1 VAALVRGLLVV
12 AAAVAAAALAV
23 AAPTFAGEPAAS
35 GPRVLV
41 AEFEN
46 DVNPVTQDFLLDAI
60 DRGEEEGYR
69 AVVIEMDTPGGLSS
83 SMRGIVKGMLA
94 ADIPVIVYVAPPGAS
109 ADSAG
114 AVIGMA
120 ADVLAMA
127 PQTNI
132 GSSTP
137 VSIGGEDISRDLR
150 RKIVNDAA
158 AYIGE
163 LAREHGRNVQVAREM
178 VTKATNLGAR
188 EALRKDVI
196 DVIATD
202 YPDLFRQI
210 DGMTTEPKGLTIST
224 PPSTQVDRVELSAW
238 KRLLDLLIDPN
249 IIALML
255 SIGLI
260 GIVVELWNP
269 GLVFPGTVGA
279 ISLIVGLYGLQVL
292 PISAAGLLLM
302 ILAAAFFVAEAFI
315 VSHGAL
321 AVAGAVMFTIG
332 ALMLFDPAGD
342 AYQVSLPVALA
353 IAGTLA
359 LLFGLALTKAAQ
371 VRRVPVAVGSHRLV
385 GEPAV
390 VRAENLVFVD
400 GELWHARS
408 ADGSALVAGEHVLVE
423 GVEPDTL
430 ELVVGSPQPTPTL
443 QAERT

>member
-1 VAALVRGLLVV
+1 VAALLRGVLVV
-12 AAAVAAAALAV
+12 AAAAAAALLAV
-23 AAPTFAGEPAAS
+23 AAPAAQPS
-35 GPRVLV
+35 PRVLV

-60 DRGEEEGYR
+60 ERGEEEGYN

-83 SMRGIVKGMLA
+83 SMRAIVKGILA
-94 ADIPVIVYVAPPGAS
+94 ADVPVVVYVAPPGAS

-163 LAREHGRNVQVAREM
+163 LAREHGRNVGVAREM

-188 EALRKDVI
+188 EALERDVI
-196 DVIATD
+196 DLIATSH
-202 YPDLFRQI
+202 PDLLRRI
-210 DGMTTEPKGLTIST
+210 DGLTTEPKGLTIAT
-224 PPSTQVDRVELSAW
+224 PPGTTIERVELSAW

-302 ILAAAFFVAEAFI
+302 LLAAAFFVAEAFI

-321 AVAGAVMFTIG
+321 ALAGAVMFTVG

-385 GEPAV
+385 GEAAV
-390 VRAENLVFVD
+390 VRGENLVFVD
-400 GELWHARS
+400 GELWHAHS
-408 ADGSALVAGEHVLVE
+408 ADGSPLVAGDHVLVE
-423 GVEPDTL
+423 GVDPETL
-430 ELVVGSPQPTPTL
+430 ELLVGSPEPAPTL

>member
-1 VAALVRGLLVV
+1 LNTALSRGLVALAAL
-12 AAAVAAAALAV
+12 AAAAAFSGSAS
-23 AAPTFAGEPAAS
+23 AATPPK
-35 GPRVLV
+35 VLV

-46 DVNPVTQDFLLDAI
+46 DVNPVTQEYLLDAI
-60 DRGEEEGYR
+60 HQGEEDGFE
-69 AVVIEMDTPGGLSS
+69 AVVIEMDTPGGLGS
-83 SMRGIVKGMLA
+83 SMRAIVKGILA
-94 ADIPVIVYVAPPGAS
+94 AKIPVIVYVAPSGAS

-114 AVIGMA
+114 AVIGMS

-137 VSIGGEDISRDLR
+137 ISIGGEDISKDLR

-163 LAREHGRNVQVAREM
+163 LAREHGRNVPVARRM
-178 VTKATNLGAR
+178 VTVATNLGAR
-188 EALRKDVI
+188 EALAKNVI
-196 DVIATD
+196 DVLAKD

-210 DGMTTEPKGLTIST
+210 DGMTTKPKGLTIST
-224 PPSTQVDRVELSAW
+224 PPDTTIERIQMSAW

-269 GLVFPGTVGA
+269 GLIFPGTVGA

-292 PISAAGLLLM
+292 PVSIAGLLLM
-302 ILAAAFFVAEAFI
+302 LLAAAFFVSEAFI

-321 AVAGAVMFTIG
+321 SVAGAITFVIG

-342 AYQVSLPVALA
+342 AYQVSLPVAVT
-353 IAGTLA
+353 IAGTLM
-359 LLFGLALTKAAQ
+359 LLFGFALTKAVQ
-371 VRRVPVAVGSHRLV
+371 VRRMPAAVGAHRLV
-385 GEPAV
+385 GEPGV
-390 VRAENLVFVD
+390 VRTGGLVFVD
-400 GELWHARS
+400 GELWHART
-408 ADGSALVAGEHVLVE
+408 ADGDPLEPGEHIVVE
-423 GVEPDTL
+423 AVDPEGL
-430 ELVVGSPQPTPTL
+430 NLVVGSTSPAPPAL
-443 QAERT
+443 PAERT

>member
-1 VAALVRGLLVV
+1 VAALIRGALLG
-12 AAAVAAAALAV
+12 AAVAAALSVPALA
-23 AAPTFAGEPAAS
+23 ADAP
-35 GPRVLV
+35 PRVLV
-41 AEFEN
+41 AEFDN
-46 DVNPVTQDFLLDAI
+46 DVNPVTQDYLLDAI
-60 DRGEEEGYR
+60 DQGEEGEYA
-69 AVVIEMDTPGGLSS
+69 AVVIEMDTPGGLGS
-83 SMRGIVKGMLA
+83 SMREIVKGMLA
-94 ADIPVIVYVAPPGAS
+94 AEVPVIVYVAPSGSS

-163 LAREHGRNVQVAREM
+163 LAREHGRNVEEAEKM
-178 VTKATNLGAR
+178 VRQASNYGAR
-188 EALRKDVI
+188 EALELGVI

-210 DGMTTEPKGLTIST
+210 DGTTTKPKGLTLDT
-224 PPSTQVDRVELSAW
+224 PPETTIERIEMSAW

-269 GLVFPGTVGA
+269 GLIFPGTVGA

-292 PISAAGLLLM
+292 PVSIAGLLLM
-302 ILAAAFFVAEAFI
+302 LLATAFFVAEAFI

-321 AVAGAVMFTIG
+321 AVAGAVTFVIG
-332 ALMLFDPAGD
+332 ALMLFDPAGE

-353 IAGTLA
+353 ISGTLT
-359 LLFGLALTKAAQ
+359 LLFGFALTKAAQ
-371 VRRVPVAVGSHRLV
+371 VRRRPPEVGTHRLV
-385 GEPAV
+385 GVEGH
-390 VRAENLVFVD
+390 VRADGLVFVD
-400 GELWHARS
+400 GELWHAGT
-408 ADGSALVAGEHVLVE
+408 ADGAPLTPGERVVVE
-423 GVEPDTL
+423 AVDQEGL
-430 ELVVGSPQPTPTL
+430 RLVVGSPEPAPSLT
-443 QAERT
+443 AERT

>member
-1 VAALVRGLLVV
+1 VAALARGVLVV
-12 AAAVAAAALAV
+12 AAAVAAALLAV
-23 AAPTFAGEPAAS
+23 AAPVVAAEPADS

-60 DRGEEEGYR
+60 GRAEDDGYN
-69 AVVIEMDTPGGLSS
+69 AVVIEMDTPGGLAS
-83 SMRGIVKGMLA
+83 SMRAIVKGILA
-94 ADIPVIVYVAPPGAS
+94 ADVPVIVYVAPPGAS

-137 VSIGGEDISRDLR
+137 VSIGGEDISDDLR

-188 EALRKDVI
+188 EALEENVI
-196 DVIATD
+196 DVLATD
-202 YPDLFRQI
+202 YADLFRQI
-210 DGMTTEPKGLTIST
+210 DGTSPEPKGLTIST
-224 PPSTQVDRVELSAW
+224 PPDTQIERVELSAW

-302 ILAAAFFVAEAFI
+302 LLAAAFFIAEAFI

-342 AYQVSLPVALA
+342 AYQVSAPVAVA

-359 LLFGLALTKAAQ
+359 LLFGFALTKAAQ
-371 VRRVPVAVGSHRLV
+371 VRSVPVAVGSHRLV
-385 GEPAV
+385 GESAV
-390 VRAENLVFVD
+390 VRGENLVFVD
-400 GELWHARS
+400 GELWQARS
-408 ADGSALVAGEHVLVE
+408 ADNVPLVRGKLVLVE

-430 ELVVGSPQPTPTL
+430 ELVVGSPQPAPTL
-443 QAERT
+443 QPERT

>member
-1 VAALVRGLLVV
+1 VAPLARGLLV
-12 AAAVAAAALAV
+12 AAALAV
-23 AAPTFAGEPAAS
+23 ALGVPALAADSLTAEPAS
-35 GPRVLV
+35 RVLV

-46 DVNPVTQDFLLDAI
+46 DVNPVTQDYLLDAVERAER
-60 DRGEEEGYR
+60 DGYS
-69 AVVIEMDTPGGLSS
+69 AVVIEMDTPGGLGS
-83 SMRGIVKGMLA
+83 SMRDIVKGLLA
-94 ADIPVIVYVAPPGAS
+94 AEVPVVVYVAPPGAS

-137 VSIGGEDISRDLR
+137 VSIGGEDISDDLR

-163 LAREHGRNVQVAREM
+163 LAREHGRNVEVARRM
-178 VTKATNLGAR
+178 VTVATNLGAR
-188 EALRKDVI
+188 EALRQNVVDV
-196 DVIATD
+196 VATD
-202 YPDLFRQI
+202 YADLFRQI
-210 DGMTTEPKGLTIST
+210 DGTTTKPKGLTLST
-224 PPSTQVDRVELSAW
+224 PPGTTVERIEMSAW
-238 KRLLDLLIDPN
+238 KRVLDLLIDPN

-292 PISAAGLLLM
+292 PVSIAGLLLM
-302 ILAAAFFVAEAFI
+302 LLAAAFFVSEAFI

-321 AVAGAVMFTIG
+321 ALAGAITFVIG

-353 IAGTLA
+353 ISGTLA
-359 LLFGLALTKAAQ
+359 LLFGFALTKAAQ
-371 VRRVPVAVGSHRLV
+371 ARRMPAAVGAHRLV
-385 GEPAV
+385 GEPGR
-390 VRAENLVFVD
+390 VRDEGLVFVD
-400 GELWHARS
+400 GELWHART
-408 ADGSALVAGEHVLVE
+408 ADGAPLEPGDRIVVE
-423 GVEPDTL
+423 AVDPEGL
-430 ELVVGSPQPTPTL
+430 RLVVGSAQPAPTVP
-443 QAERT
+443 ERT

>member
-1 VAALVRGLLVV
+1 VAALARGLLVV
-12 AAAVAAAALAV
+12 AAAGAAAVLAV
-23 AAPTFAGEPAAS
+23 AAPAADS
-35 GPRVLV
+35 TPRVLV
-41 AEFEN
+41 AEFDN
-46 DVNPVTQDFLLDAI
+46 DVNPVTQDFILDTI
-60 DRGEEEGYR
+60 QR
-69 AVVIEMDTPGGLSS
+69 AEDEHYAAAVIEMDTPGGLSS
-83 SMRGIVKGMLA
+83 SMRAIVKGILA
-94 ADIPVIVYVAPPGAS
+94 AKVPVVVYVAPPGAS

-114 AVIGMA
+114 AVIGMS

-137 VSIGGEDISRDLR
+137 VSIGGEDISGDLH
-150 RKIVNDAA
+150 RKVVNDAA

-188 EALRKDVI
+188 EALDKNVA

-210 DGMTTEPKGLTIST
+210 DGMRTEPKGLTIST
-224 PPSTQVDRVELSAW
+224 PPGTTVERVELSGW
-238 KRLLDLLIDPN
+238 KRLLDILIDPN

-269 GLVFPGTVGA
+269 GLIFPGTVGA

-302 ILAAAFFVAEAFI
+302 LLAAAFFVAEAFV

-342 AYQVSLPVALA
+342 AYQVSPTVAIA

-359 LLFGLALTKAAQ
+359 VLFGLALTKAAQ
-371 VRRVPVAVGSHRLV
+371 VRRVPVAVGTHRLV

-390 VRAENLVFVD
+390 VRTEGLVFVD
-400 GELWHARS
+400 GELWQARS
-408 ADGSALVAGEHVLVE
+408 ADGSPLVPGEHVLVE

-430 ELVVGSPQPTPTL
+430 LLLVGSPQPAQPI
-443 QAERT
+443 QAERTPAT

>member
-1 VAALVRGLLVV
+1 
-12 AAAVAAAALAV
+12 
-23 AAPTFAGEPAAS
+23 
-35 GPRVLV
+35 VLV

-46 DVNPVTQDFLLDAI
+46 DVNPVTQDFLLGAI
-60 DRGEEEGYR
+60 ERAEDEGYN

-83 SMRGIVKGMLA
+83 SMREIVKGILA
-94 ADIPVIVYVAPPGAS
+94 ADVPVVVYVAPPGAS

-137 VSIGGEDISRDLR
+137 ISIGGEDINDDLR
-150 RKIVNDAA
+150 RKVVNDAA

-163 LAREHGRNVQVAREM
+163 LAREHGRNVEVAREM

-188 EALRKDVI
+188 EALEKNVI
-196 DVIATD
+196 DVIAVD

-224 PPSTQVDRVELSAW
+224 PPETQIDRVELSTW

-292 PISAAGLLLM
+292 PISAAGLMLM
-302 ILAAAFFVAEAFI
+302 LLAAGFFVAEAFI

-321 AVAGAVMFTIG
+321 AVAGAVMFVIG

-342 AYQVSLPVALA
+342 AYQVSMPVAVA

-359 LLFGLALTKAAQ
+359 LLFGFALTKAAQ

-385 GEPAV
+385 GEAAL
-390 VRAENLVFVD
+390 VRSEGLVFID

-408 ADGSALVAGEHVLVE
+408 ADGAPLVHGEHVIVE
-423 GVEPDTL
+423 EVEPDTL
-430 ELVVGSPQPTPTL
+430 ELVVGSPQPAPTL
-443 QAERT
+443 QPERT

>member
-1 VAALVRGLLVV
+1 MAGLARGVLVV
-12 AAAVAAAALAV
+12 AAAAAAAALAV
-23 AAPTFAGEPAAS
+23 AAPAADAP
-35 GPRVLV
+35 PRVLV

-60 DRGEEEGYR
+60 KRGEDEGYR

-83 SMRGIVKGMLA
+83 SMRGIVKGILA
-94 ADIPVIVYVAPPGAS
+94 ADVPVVVYVAPPGAS

-114 AVIGMA
+114 AVIGMS

-137 VSIGGEDISRDLR
+137 VSIGGEDISKDLR
-150 RKIVNDAA
+150 RKVVNDAA

-188 EALRKDVI
+188 EAVQKNVADVLA
-196 DVIATD
+196 VD

-210 DGMTTEPKGLTIST
+210 DGMKTEPKGLTIST
-224 PPSTQVDRVELSAW
+224 PPETQIDRVGLSAW

-269 GLVFPGTVGA
+269 GLIFPGTVGA

-302 ILAAAFFVAEAFI
+302 LLAAGFFVAEAFI

-321 AVAGAVMFTIG
+321 ALAGSIMFVIG

-342 AYQVSLPVALA
+342 AYQVSMPVAVA

-371 VRRVPVAVGSHRLV
+371 VRRTPVAVGSHRLV
-385 GEPAV
+385 GETAAV
-390 VRAENLVFVD
+390 RGANLVFVD
-400 GELWHARS
+400 GELWRARS
-408 ADGSALVAGEHVLVE
+408 ADDAPLVPGTSVPVE
-423 GVEPDTL
+423 SIEPDTL
-430 ELVVGSPQPTPTL
+430 ELVVGSPLAESAAVSPPA
-443 QAERT
+443 AERT

>member
-1 VAALVRGLLVV
+1 VAALARGVLVV
-12 AAAVAAAALAV
+12 AAAAAAAVLAV
-23 AAPTFAGEPAAS
+23 AATAADS
-35 GPRVLV
+35 SPRVLV

-46 DVNPVTQDFLLDAI
+46 DVNPVTQDFILGAI
-60 DRGEEEGYR
+60 ERGEDEGYA

-83 SMRGIVKGMLA
+83 SMREIVKGILA
-94 ADIPVIVYVAPPGAS
+94 ATVPVVVYVAPGGAS

-137 VSIGGEDISRDLR
+137 ISLGGEDISDDLR
-150 RKIVNDAA
+150 RKVVNDAA

-163 LAREHGRNVQVAREM
+163 LAREHGRNVGVAREM

-188 EALRKDVI
+188 EALERDVI
-196 DVIATD
+196 DLIATSH
-202 YPDLFRQI
+202 PDLLRRI
-210 DGMTTEPKGLTIST
+210 DGLTTEPKGLTIAT
-224 PPSTQVDRVELSAW
+224 PPGTTIERVELSAW

-302 ILAAAFFVAEAFI
+302 LLAAAFFVAEAFI

-321 AVAGAVMFTIG
+321 ALAGAVMFTVG

-385 GEPAV
+385 GEAAV
-390 VRAENLVFVD
+390 VRGENLVFVD
-400 GELWHARS
+400 GELWHAHS
-408 ADGSALVAGEHVLVE
+408 ADGSPLVSGDHVLVE
-423 GVEPDTL
+423 GVDPETL
-430 ELVVGSPQPTPTL
+430 ELLVGSPEPAPTL

>member
-1 VAALVRGLLVV
+1 VV
-12 AAAVAAAALAV
+12 AAAAAAAGLAV
-23 AAPTFAGEPAAS
+23 AAPAADS
-35 GPRVLV
+35 SPRVLV

-46 DVNPVTQDFLLDAI
+46 DVNPVTQDFLLGAI
-60 DRGEEEGYR
+60 ERGEDEGYN

-83 SMRGIVKGMLA
+83 SMREIVKGILA
-94 ADIPVIVYVAPPGAS
+94 AEVPVVVYVAPPGAS

-137 VSIGGEDISRDLR
+137 ISIGGEDINDDLR
-150 RKIVNDAA
+150 RKVVNDAA

-163 LAREHGRNVQVAREM
+163 LAREHGRNVEVAREM

-188 EALRKDVI
+188 EALEKNVI
-196 DVIATD
+196 DVIAVD

-224 PPSTQVDRVELSAW
+224 PPETQIDRVELSTW

-292 PISAAGLLLM
+292 PISAAGLMLM
-302 ILAAAFFVAEAFI
+302 LLAAGFFVAEAFI

-321 AVAGAVMFTIG
+321 AVAGAVMFVIG

-342 AYQVSLPVALA
+342 AYQVSMPVAVA

-359 LLFGLALTKAAQ
+359 LLFGFALTKAAQ

-385 GEPAV
+385 GEAAV
-390 VRAENLVFVD
+390 VRSEGLVFID

-408 ADGSALVAGEHVLVE
+408 ADGGPLAHGEHVIVE
-423 GVEPDTL
+423 DVEPETL
-430 ELVVGSPQPTPTL
+430 ELVVGSPQPAPTH
-443 QAERT
+443 QPERT